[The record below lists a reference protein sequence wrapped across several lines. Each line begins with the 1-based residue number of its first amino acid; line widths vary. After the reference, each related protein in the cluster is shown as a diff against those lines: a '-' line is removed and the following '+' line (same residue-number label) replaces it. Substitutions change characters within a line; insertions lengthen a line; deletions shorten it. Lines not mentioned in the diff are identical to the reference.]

1 MERSVAICRQQIL
14 AGRIFKDIEEA
25 NTHALKWC
33 RHENAHVV
41 TRTTGQ
47 TPWERFEGEEKAR
60 LLLLPIG
67 EFDCPIWQS
76 ALVHKDQH
84 IIFEGSFY
92 SCPHAYVGETIWI
105 RATLRMVEI
114 FFEQRRIKTHIR
126 ENRKGQ
132 WITDQKDYPK
142 GARYFLEKGIP
153 ECLEEAKGIGD
164 SAHAFLSQFLVKP
177 SLTHQRKAQAVLRL
191 AETYSP
197 GRLEAACKRAILFEN
212 STYQCL
218 KKILEGGL
226 DQKPLGE
233 EESNRLSPEQLKK
246 GCYLRNAKEFSS
258 SIEEAC
264 L

>member
-1 MERSVAICRQQIL
+1 M
-14 AGRIFKDIEEA
+14 
-25 NTHALKWC
+25 
-33 RHENAHVV
+33 
-41 TRTTGQ
+41 
-47 TPWERFEGEEKAR
+47 
-60 LLLLPIG
+60 
-67 EFDCPIWQS
+67 
-76 ALVHKDQH
+76 
-84 IIFEGSFY
+84 
-92 SCPHAYVGETIWI
+92 
-105 RATLRMVEI
+105 
-114 FFEQRRIKTHIR
+114 
-126 ENRKGQ
+126 
-132 WITDQKDYPK
+132 
-142 GARYFLEKGIP
+142 
-153 ECLEEAKGIGD
+153 EEAKGIGD